1 MSEHE
6 ETGIDRKTVEP
17 GVLLL
22 RYIQF
27 FSWLVLLV
35 FVAGGWYLFGWPF
48 ARSVLVGGVLANGS
62 FFLLKKDIE
71 QLIHRVAMAG
81 GDMKAVKRIEKIRF
95 FLKFYARLI
104 LLGLLLFVL
113 ATKLSINM
121 IGLVLGL
128 STIMLS
134 VIIVVLSKGRMIYS
148 VQRVKGA

>member
-6 ETGIDRKTVEP
+6 EAGTDRKTVEP
-17 GVLLL
+17 GILLL
-22 RYIQF
+22 RYIQV
-27 FSWLVLLV
+27 FSWLVLIV
-35 FVAGGWYLFGWPF
+35 FVAGGWYLFSWPF
-48 ARSVLVGGVLANGS
+48 ARSVLIGGVLANGS

-81 GDMKAVKRIEKIRF
+81 GDMRSVKRIEKIRF

-134 VIIVVLSKGRMIYS
+134 VIIVVLSKGRMLYS
-148 VQRVKGA
+148 AQSIKGA